1 MFGKE
6 GSWPLAP
13 FHPPLEDRQHTL
25 CPDIGFDPL
34 FLDLSGLFSPFEHSH
49 RLNIPM
55 SDPHVSTFLRPF
67 APQALPRF
75 SATVDALT
83 PARAALRSHTSGH
96 EHRPNPWQVSLL
108 HVSGLPD
115 HSVPNHLM
123 DPRCGFSTRPLNPSG
138 HLLRLSGVGFAPPTQ
153 ARRSTRPNR
162 VRFCYGL
169 VIHLL
174 LLSTPLRS
182 DAVTVDYRPERGCL
196 KRTCTSRT
204 QHARR
209 RT

>member
-1 MFGKE
+1 MFSKE
-6 GSWPLAP
+6 GSRPYAP
-13 FHPPLEDRQHTL
+13 FHSQLENRQHTFS
-25 CPDIGFDPL
+25 PDIEFDPL
-34 FLDLSGLFSPFEHSH
+34 LLDLSGLFSPFEHSH
-49 RLNIPM
+49 RLNVPM
-55 SDPHVSTFLRPF
+55 YDPHVSTFLRPF
-67 APQALPRF
+67 APQALPCF
-75 SATVDALT
+75 NATMDALT

-108 HVSGLPD
+108 HVSGLYN

-138 HLLRLSGVGFAPPTQ
+138 PVLLLFGVGFAPPTQ

-162 VRFCYGL
+162 VRSRYGL

-196 KRTCTSRT
+196 ERTCTSRT